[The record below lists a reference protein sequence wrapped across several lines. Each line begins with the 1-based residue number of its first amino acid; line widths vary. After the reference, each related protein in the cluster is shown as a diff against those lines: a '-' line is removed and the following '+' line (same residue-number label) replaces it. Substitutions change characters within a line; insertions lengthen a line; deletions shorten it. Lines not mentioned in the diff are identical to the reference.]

1 MRCNIGH
8 DCLPR
13 EGLELINRL
22 NRAGYEAWFVGGCVR
37 DLLLGIQPHDWDICT
52 NALPE
57 ETEACLPEYRIH
69 ETGIKHGTVLV
80 MAGEQGY
87 EITTY
92 RTESA
97 YTDHRHPDAVQ
108 FVRELTQDLARR
120 DFTIN
125 AMAYHSRFGLVDR
138 FGGKADLEQG
148 VIRAV
153 GRPEERFREDALRI
167 LRALRFAARFGF
179 SIEPETAKAVH
190 EQKEVLRYIARERI
204 FSELKGFLCSPGAA
218 PLLLEFSDV
227 FGTILPELA
236 PAVGFAQNTP
246 HHDADVWTHTVR
258 VVEGVPEEDAA
269 LRLAALFHDVAKP
282 ECCTLGADGYC
293 HFYGHN
299 RRGAELADEA
309 LRRLKCDN
317 ETRTK
322 AVELVSLHDAALP
335 EDLPAVRRFLSRR
348 SVETARML
356 LTLRRADVLGQSSYH
371 REEKLEQLARFERLV
386 DEAVREGPCWSL
398 DQLAIKGRDLME
410 HGIAPGP
417 EIGRKLKLALK
428 AVMEGRVK
436 NDLESLLNYLYRQG
450 EIKR

>member
-37 DLLLGIQPHDWDICT
+37 DLLLDITPHDWDICT

-57 ETEACLPEYRIH
+57 ETESCLSDYRIH
-69 ETGIKHGTVLV
+69 ETGIRHGTVLV

-92 RTESA
+92 RTESD
-97 YTDHRHPDAVQ
+97 YTDHRHPDSVR

-153 GRPEERFREDALRI
+153 GCPGERFQEDALRM

-179 SIEPETAKAVH
+179 SIEPETAKAIH
-190 EQKEVLRYIARERI
+190 SQKEDLRYIAQERI
-204 FSELKGFLCSPGAA
+204 FSELKGFLCSPGTT
-218 PLLLEFSDV
+218 PLLLKFSDV
-227 FGTILPELA
+227 FGRVLPELA
-236 PAVGFAQNTP
+236 PAVGFDQNTP
-246 HHDADVWTHTVR
+246 HHDADVWAHTVR
-258 VVEGVPEEDAA
+258 VVEGVPKEDMV

-282 ECCTLGADGYC
+282 ECCTLGTDGHC

-299 RRGAELADEA
+299 RRGAELADGA
-309 LRRLKCDN
+309 LRRLKCDT

-322 AVELVSLHDAALP
+322 VVELIQLHDATLP
-335 EDLPAVRRFLSRR
+335 DGLPSVRRFLGKR
-348 SVETARML
+348 SVETARRL
-356 LTLRRADVLGQSSYH
+356 LTLRRADVLGQSAYR

-398 DQLAIKGRDLME
+398 DQLAIKGRDLIE

-436 NDLESLLNYLYRQG
+436 NDSESLLNYLYRQG